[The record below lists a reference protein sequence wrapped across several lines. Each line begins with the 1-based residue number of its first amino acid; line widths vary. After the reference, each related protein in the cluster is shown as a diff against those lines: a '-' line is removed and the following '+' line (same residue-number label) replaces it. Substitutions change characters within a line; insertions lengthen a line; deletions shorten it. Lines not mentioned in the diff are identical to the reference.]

1 MSLLLLLLL
10 VYSTF
15 YAPHE
20 VNVIHFHRL
29 WAKHRAMTVTAR
41 KL

>member
-1 MSLLLLLLL
+1 MSLLLLLPLI
-10 VYSTF
+10 YSIF
-15 YAPHE
+15 YVPYK

-29 WAKHRAMTVTAR
+29 WAKHRAMTATAR